1 MKKVS
6 TKFDFGANLLNIRKK
21 KRMSQDELG
30 SIIGVSGAQI
40 GKYETNENM
49 PRHEK
54 VWKLAEALG
63 VTEAD
68 LRGLNIESDLTSDRQ
83 SVTKTVQGN
92 GRHPIPFY
100 DTIAVGGTVV
110 LADQDAVRE
119 PLEMIYPGT
128 FLNTATGSIRIYGH
142 SMFPKYPAGCI
153 VAYKDA
159 DKDVIIWGED
169 YVIELQDRR
178 LIKRLEKSSVKDSV
192 LAVSYNKSE
201 DYVYSPIDIPLHK
214 IKRLYMV
221 VGKVELEA
229 SI

>member
-1 MKKVS
+1 MNIS
-6 TKFDFGANLLNIRKK
+6 DNIR
-21 KRMSQDELG
+21 RFRELG
-30 SIIGVSGAQI
+30 GLNPAQLAKRIGVSREMVYAWES
-40 GKYETNENM
+40 GKYKPSEENLG
-49 PRHEK
+49 
-54 VWKLAEALG
+54 KLAEFFSVSSGELLG
-63 VTEAD
+63 LVEV
-68 LRGLNIESDLTSDRQ
+68 N
-83 SVTKTVQGN
+83 VTKTVQGN

-100 DTIAVGGTVV
+100 DTIAVGGTSI
-110 LADQDAVRE
+110 LADQEAVRE

-178 LIKRLEKSSVKDSV
+178 VIKRLEKSQERDCVA
-192 LAVSYNKSE
+192 AVSYNKSE
-201 DYVYSPIDIPLHK
+201 EYVYSPIDIPLHK